1 MLIVETAS
9 FNATSAAALSL
20 FATAASTFFIEVL
33 TADLIALF
41 LAALVLFTKI
51 LFLADFNVSQFVHLQ
66 FNSIKYYYTPVI
78 ETDTGAPMNM
88 LI

>member
-1 MLIVETAS
+1 METAS

-51 LFLADFNVSQFVHLQ
+51 LFLADLMLA
-66 FNSIKYYYTPVI
+66 NSYTS
-78 ETDTGAPMNM
+78 N
-88 LI
+88 LIR